1 MTTAV
6 HLWRFYFRYRTSD
19 PGRLTE
25 VSRLNWQA
33 CNRAIQRF
41 DEKQIEVLE
50 KYYLTNYG
58 GYEDFKAIKEY
69 AEQNGIDAGALWN
82 TVKEANYEVIVER
95 GLMDRR
101 EKLGGDVV
109 DGKERVYIRHKEND
123 ANKEKVYIRCKGG
136 DMNG

>member
-6 HLWRFYFRYRTSD
+6 HLWRFYFRYRSSD
-19 PGRLTE
+19 TDKLTE
-25 VSRLNWQA
+25 VSRQNWQA
-33 CNRAIQRF
+33 CDRAIRKF
-41 DEKQIEVLE
+41 DDQQKQVLE

-69 AEQNGIDAGALWN
+69 AEQNRLDAGSLWD

-101 EKLGGDVV
+101 EKIGGNV
-109 DGKERVYIRHKEND
+109 I
-123 ANKEKVYIRCKGG
+123 ANVEKTFIKRDYTGT
-136 DMNG
+136 

>member
-6 HLWRFYFRYRTSD
+6 HLWRFYFRYRTTNPD
-19 PGRLTE
+19 KLTE

-33 CNRAIQRF
+33 CDRAIRKF
-41 DEKQIEVLE
+41 DDQQKQVLE

-69 AEQNGIDAGALWN
+69 AEQNVLDAGALWD

-101 EKLGGDVV
+101 EKLGGNVIANV
-109 DGKERVYIRHKEND
+109 ERTFIKCDRT
-123 ANKEKVYIRCKGG
+123 GP
-136 DMNG
+136 